1 MHLSAAGPASDPST
15 NLLKR
20 WGDLSKQKGT
30 VGLGRTTGGQ
40 PRQFLP
46 RRAHRARRRCG
57 GTDDEHGGPVA
68 QPLLRRRPGPEHVVA
83 LAGFIA
89 IGILRLDFALVLLV
103 LVALSIAFA
112 WRRLADANPN
122 ANPKTRAADEK

>member
-1 MHLSAAGPASDPST
+1 
-15 NLLKR
+15 
-20 WGDLSKQKGT
+20 
-30 VGLGRTTGGQ
+30 
-40 PRQFLP
+40 
-46 RRAHRARRRCG
+46 
-57 GTDDEHGGPVA
+57 
-68 QPLLRRRPGPEHVVA
+68 VA